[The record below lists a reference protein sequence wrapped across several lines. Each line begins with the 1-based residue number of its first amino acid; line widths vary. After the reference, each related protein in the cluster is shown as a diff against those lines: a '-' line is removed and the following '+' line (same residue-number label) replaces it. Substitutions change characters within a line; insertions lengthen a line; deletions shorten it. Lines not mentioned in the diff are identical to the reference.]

1 MCAFTLTHH
10 IKIDSNGIWWLTRCL
25 NLEKKMGE
33 KTTQGEAR
41 GLTHTQQVHA
51 RVSANASAIRTTTW
65 VKMEK
70 KEPRNTQA
78 AYCLNT
84 RLKKAH
90 TATCMLP
97 LITLLTSLLTLKPL
111 GRFTTGPLPR
121 KQEETGQESR
131 WQLSDGLLVISTVF
145 KGSLWGSAACSHST
159 HIIIRTGVS
168 GLSNWIFV
176 LSGSG
181 GKTKTKVK

>member
-70 KEPRNTQA
+70 KRAPE
-78 AYCLNT
+78 YSG
-84 RLKKAH
+84 
-90 TATCMLP
+90 
-97 LITLLTSLLTLKPL
+97 SLLLKHTTEESTHCHMHASSHNSAHL
-111 GRFTTGPLPR
+111 SFDLKATGPLPR

>member
-70 KEPRNTQA
+70 KRAPE
-78 AYCLNT
+78 YSG
-84 RLKKAH
+84 
-90 TATCMLP
+90 
-97 LITLLTSLLTLKPL
+97 SLLLKHTTEESTHCHMHASSHNSAHL
-111 GRFTTGPLPR
+111 SFDLKATGPLYHWATS
-121 KQEETGQESR
+121 KETGRNWARKPLTAFR
-131 WQLSDGLLVISTVF
+131 WTIGDIHRVQRLTVR
-145 KGSLWGSAACSHST
+145 KCSLFPLHTYNYPDRSLR
-159 HIIIRTGVS
+159 I
-168 GLSNWIFV
+168 
-176 LSGSG
+176 
-181 GKTKTKVK
+181 VKLNFRAVR

>member
-111 GRFTTGPLPR
+111 GRFQGNR
-121 KQEETGQESR
+121 KKLGKKAADSFQMDYWWYPPCSKAHCEEVQPVPTP
-131 WQLSDGLLVISTVF
+131 
-145 KGSLWGSAACSHST
+145 
-159 HIIIRTGVS
+159 HI
-168 GLSNWIFV
+168 
-176 LSGSG
+176 
-181 GKTKTKVK
+181 